1 MAKLTKEICRTL
13 LRRELGLHGQRAVF
27 MSDDKQTAEAYA
39 GERVR
44 VVFRVTKGV
53 SRYGVAMTLYPH
65 NVSEVQMHSSKD
77 PNCLMLL
84 YDINTLEP
92 LK

>member
-1 MAKLTKEICRTL
+1 MAKLTVETCRTL
-13 LRRELGLHGQRAVF
+13 LRRELGLRGQRAVF

-53 SRYGVAMTLYPH
+53 KRQGISMSLYPH
-65 NVSEVQMHSSKD
+65 NVPDSQMHRAED
-77 PNCLMLL
+77 PNVLILL
-84 YDINTLEP
+84 FDLNTLEP